1 VKPVVGVV
9 GAFDRFNF
17 GDLLFPHMVRF
28 AFEKL
33 GVDAEH
39 RHFSLRAADLRNRG
53 GVLTEP
59 LASLRKADLP
69 PGSLVIVAGGEVLS
83 ARWLDAYTGL
93 AGPRRTLVAKVLA
106 RVIGARPVDSFCRRL
121 LAGDRPL
128 PWVLDAADVGRG
140 RPITYNAVG
149 GLGLGDL
156 PNSIL
161 EDVRRRLGGAAFISV
176 RDPESRALLES
187 WDLPIDVL
195 LSPDSAVLAPRA
207 FPISEL
213 LPASARKTREAVS
226 LLGSEFLTFQV
237 GRYPAWGAVPVLAEE
252 IRKIHRQTGL
262 GVLLLPLG
270 QAAGHEDLMALRGI
284 ADLLPDLPVEL
295 LDRPDVVDVLACIA
309 TSRLFV
315 GSSLHGNLMALVYG
329 VPHVG
334 FGDRV
339 RKLDLMFR
347 TWDPSRPD
355 GVTAPTGIAEL
366 ATRALV
372 DNRQDLEAASA
383 SLADKAMAAFEQQS
397 RLIT

>member
-1 VKPVVGVV
+1 
-9 GAFDRFNF
+9 
-17 GDLLFPHMVRF
+17 
-28 AFEKL
+28 
-33 GVDAEH
+33 
-39 RHFSLRAADLRNRG
+39 
-53 GVLTEP
+53 
-59 LASLRKADLP
+59 
-69 PGSLVIVAGGEVLS
+69 
-83 ARWLDAYTGL
+83 
-93 AGPRRTLVAKVLA
+93 
-106 RVIGARPVDSFCRRL
+106 
-121 LAGDRPL
+121 
-128 PWVLDAADVGRG
+128 VLDAADVGRG

-270 QAAGHEDLMALRGI
+270 QAAGHEDLLALRGI

-295 LDRPDVVDVLACIA
+295 LDCPDVVDVLACIA
-309 TSRLFV
+309 NSRLFV
-315 GSSLHGNLMALVYG
+315 GSSLHGNLM
-329 VPHVG
+329 
-334 FGDRV
+334 V